1 MSTEE
6 KIMCPHCKESFEDS
20 KESLTGLSKEVQKCP
35 HCGFLI
41 DYDWVRTARELTKIG
56 LEIGIAR
63 RHMLNKML
71 PRRRFKP
78 LPLKVG
84 ATPENGVEPSE
95 SDEDLK
101 FENIPLSKRVPT
113 GRRRVNPKKRGAVN
127 GRKR

>member
-1 MSTEE
+1 MESQA
-6 KIMCPHCKESFEDS
+6 KIICPHCKESFEDN
-20 KESLTGLSKEVQKCP
+20 KKEVQKCP

-84 ATPENGVEPSE
+84 ATPENGMEP
-95 SDEDLK
+95 SDEDLM
-101 FENIPLSKRVPT
+101 FENVPLSKRI
-113 GRRRVNPKKRGAVN
+113 NPKKRGAMN
-127 GRKR
+127 GRKRK